1 MLKISDLYDTIFY
14 TTDDLSYVL
23 LGLGVLLYSI
33 AAFYDL
39 YPIDQMIFVI
49 CKLYICV
56 QKEAKVCSLLL

>member
-1 MLKISDLYDTIFY
+1 MLKISVLYITIFY
-14 TTDDLSYVL
+14 VIDNLSNVL
-23 LGLGVLLYSI
+23 LGLGILLYSI

-39 YPIDQMIFVI
+39 YPIDRIIFVI